1 MKRKSSWIWFFLV
14 ILWMSVIFLF
24 SAQNAERSAAMSGG
38 ITEQIVRFFYQDFDR
53 YFPAQ
58 QEEIMGNFTFL
69 VRKAAH
75 FTEYAVLG
83 FLLAGWLHS
92 FSVPAL
98 KWPVTKNKTAW
109 IIGTIYAVSDE
120 VHQMF
125 SDGRAPRLFDVC
137 VDSVGTAS
145 GILVFFL
152 VCHIWLWYTESM
164 KVRNRTEI

>member
-1 MKRKSSWIWFFLV
+1 MKQKGSWIWFFLV

-24 SAQNAERSAAMSGG
+24 SAQNAEHSAAMSGG
-38 ITEQIVRFFYQDFDR
+38 ITERIVRFFHPNFDR
-53 YFPAQ
+53 YFPTR
-58 QEEIMGNFTFL
+58 QEEIIGNFTFL

-75 FTEYAVLG
+75 FTEYAILG
-83 FLLAGWLHS
+83 FLLTGWLHS
-92 FSVPAL
+92 FSVPAS

-109 IIGTIYAVSDE
+109 FIGAIYAVSDE

-137 VDSVGTAS
+137 VDAVGVAA

-152 VCHIWLWYTESM
+152 VCHIRLWYTESM
-164 KVRNRTEI
+164 KVRKK